1 MKKKW
6 IVGFMMALC
15 LTTCSA
21 CSLPFELPFD
31 VPFLNT
37 SDAVSISGQEEVKVA
52 TVEQTAD
59 DMVAIRVL
67 EETDA
72 KLVDV
77 MESLQADG
85 LMTFTKDSQGMV
97 TAVNGKEN
105 PSDWS
110 ACWMLYTS
118 DTEFASTEWGGY
130 EYKGETLGSAVFGV
144 DTLPVKKGEV
154 YIWAYTSF

>member
-6 IVGFMMALC
+6 IVGFMMVLC

-67 EETDA
+67 EETD
-72 KLVDV
+72 VTWIYV
-77 MESLQADG
+77 Y
-85 LMTFTKDSQGMV
+85 DS
-97 TAVNGKEN
+97 TGKELLKFHTTMKN
-105 PSDWS
+105 TGYPVSVSLSKDALLCAVS
-110 ACWMLYTS
+110 YLYVDAGSLKSTVAFYNFDEYGTS
-118 DTEFASTEWGGY
+118 G
-130 EYKGETLGSAVFGV
+130 K
-144 DTLPVKKGEV
+144 
-154 YIWAYTSF
+154 